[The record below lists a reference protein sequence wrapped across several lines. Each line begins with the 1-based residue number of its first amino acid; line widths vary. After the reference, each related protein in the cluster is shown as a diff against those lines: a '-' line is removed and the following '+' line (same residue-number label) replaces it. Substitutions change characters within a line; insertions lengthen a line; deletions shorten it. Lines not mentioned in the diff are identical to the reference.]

1 MPIDLTNGKEEVL
14 PDESQ
19 KEDIPNT
26 LPENEKEK
34 VNENTIDNGYHPEK
48 VNFISN
54 SVEKL
59 INRNLDAKK
68 MLADELCEM
77 GLSVDEIMGILRF

>member
-1 MPIDLTNGKEEVL
+1 MPIDLTNGKEVVL

-26 LPENEKEK
+26 LPENGKEK
-34 VNENTIDNGYHPEK
+34 INNGTSENKYPQEK
-48 VNFISN
+48 VKSILNP
-54 SVEKL
+54 VERL